1 MDLWLW
7 WALPFSFLFI
17 FSIWFSLCFAA
28 VLPPSGSF
36 DRGVNSVFVDLPLNS
51 KAYFHCTSF
60 DYSYPDWK
68 VLHDNIRYSPL
79 DDILIRVLL
88 LIMNLF
94 SLFKLEFMCISL
106 SEKSIRLG
114 AIHLHGFQWLACG
127 AAITH
132 RNYFFHLYQKHIVQ
146 RGIIALIKES
156 YPLFIILFILKN
168 FTPLR
173 CTTFLVNFP
182 ISAWQEENYNFHM
195 RCFFSFFFALFKN
208 IWTNN
213 ITSSICITYYL
224 TLPSL
229 SPDAVRTTTTRALG
243 APTMPSA
250 KRTHFN

>member
-1 MDLWLW
+1 M
-7 WALPFSFLFI
+7 
-17 FSIWFSLCFAA
+17 
-28 VLPPSGSF
+28 
-36 DRGVNSVFVDLPLNS
+36 
-51 KAYFHCTSF
+51 K
-60 DYSYPDWK
+60 K
-68 VLHDNIRYSPL
+68 VL
-79 DDILIRVLL
+79 
-88 LIMNLF
+88 
-94 SLFKLEFMCISL
+94 
-106 SEKSIRLG
+106 G
-114 AIHLHGFQWLACG
+114 TIHFHGFQWLACG

-168 FTPLR
+168 FTPLH

-182 ISAWQEENYNFHM
+182 ILAWQEENYNFHM

-208 IWTNN
+208 IWANN
-213 ITSSICITYYL
+213 ITSSSICITYYL